1 MSTHRYSKYIP
12 IIFLIGDLFTLNIG
26 VFLSYNIIT
35 KNNIITKEYQLFFLF
50 INLLY
55 IVIFFFSKLY
65 TITRESNLAD
75 HFNKLFTGLLI
86 NIFIVFTF
94 WFLLQPVEYS
104 RKFLLLA
111 YLFFAILLLVWRAS
125 WHYFI
130 RYYRKKGYNIRRVI
144 VIGSDSITEK
154 IKNYF
159 YLSPELGYQYVG
171 SFDIENDNL
180 DSQEKLLKYIQEKEV
195 DIIFCYLPSLSHKKI
210 DELIDFSESNLL
222 KINLISHFSELVN
235 YKLAIKQLGDFPII
249 EVNSIPLD
257 LRVNRN
263 IKRCFDILFSM
274 MVIITILSWLV
285 PLLTVLIKIESKGP
299 VFFKQLR
306 HGRKNKFF
314 FIYKFRTMYLHK
326 DSKVK
331 QAVKYDNRVTRI
343 GNILRKTSIDELPQF
358 INVLKGEMSVVG
370 PRPHAVQH
378 NDQYQPQIKHFWKR
392 HEVKPGITGLAQAKG
407 FRGEIPNID
416 LMINRVRLDHF
427 YVKHWSLWLDTK
439 IVLLT
444 IYSVLMGDHKNAY

>member
-1 MSTHRYSKYIP
+1 
-12 IIFLIGDLFTLNIG
+12 
-26 VFLSYNIIT
+26 
-35 KNNIITKEYQLFFLF
+35 
-50 INLLY
+50 
-55 IVIFFFSKLY
+55 
-65 TITRESNLAD
+65 
-75 HFNKLFTGLLI
+75 
-86 NIFIVFTF
+86 
-94 WFLLQPVEYS
+94 
-104 RKFLLLA
+104 
-111 YLFFAILLLVWRAS
+111 
-125 WHYFI
+125 
-130 RYYRKKGYNIRRVI
+130 
-144 VIGSDSITEK
+144 
-154 IKNYF
+154 
-159 YLSPELGYQYVG
+159 
-171 SFDIENDNL
+171 
-180 DSQEKLLKYIQEKEV
+180 
-195 DIIFCYLPSLSHKKI
+195 
-210 DELIDFSESNLL
+210 
-222 KINLISHFSELVN
+222 
-235 YKLAIKQLGDFPII
+235 
-249 EVNSIPLD
+249 
-257 LRVNRN
+257 
-263 IKRCFDILFSM
+263 M